1 MKFKLGMLAAGMAMS
16 LTAGAQTW
24 STDFTTLK
32 GSFDSAASGGTIET
46 YPVSDNVLAL
56 FAATTASFT
65 FTTLTATPY
74 FLVQFWTYTCI
85 NWLRTLAYIR
95 AWSEKYKDHG
105 LVVIGVH
112 TPEFEFEHNLANVR
126 HAAKELRVEYPIA
139 IDNDYAIWR
148 AFDNYYWPALYFVDA
163 QGQIRHRHFGEGQY
177 EQSEMVIQQLLTEAG
192 SIGIGDELVSVDSS
206 GV

>member
-74 FLVQFWTYTCI
+74 FLVQFWTSTNGGPDNGGTVAVGLGGQTQGFAVPNPANIGPNPNPDGVLHSYHYGTAGVQWAPGTYT
-85 NWLRTLAYIR
+85 LT
-95 AWSEKYKDHG
+95 
-105 LVVIGVH
+105 
-112 TPEFEFEHNLANVR
+112 
-126 HAAKELRVEYPIA
+126 
-139 IDNDYAIWR
+139 
-148 AFDNYYWPALYFVDA
+148 FDNAPASGFRLDDVSVTA
-163 QGQIRHRHFGEGQY
+163 VPEP
-177 EQSEMVIQQLLTEAG
+177 S
-192 SIGIGDELVSVDSS
+192 SIVFATMGLAGIGFLMARRRK
-206 GV
+206 GGTGL